1 MKNLIDRERLR
12 ENHNRIAEKNKAG
25 SPKDTKAAPA
35 KGDGR
40 GNPNRKGS
48 PSRGRSQERSKGD
61 KVCYNFQKGQ
71 CDKGKKCPFKHVKDD
86 KSRTQSPRRNRT
98 RSPSKGNKDDKG
110 KKMSKEEMAKTPC
123 IYHAQGKCRRGDKCF
138 YKHDDKAA
146 ATKDTKRTNSLAP
159 KFPFEYKQKWTKV
172 WGFMFRRHVFSEA
185 EYIEYICKKN
195 SYKQLL
201 TWAGIVDV
209 RTDGTQG
216 FLDRVYERN
225 LPLVIENIGRKQKQ
239 SIAAKAD
246 PQAERK
252 RKADDEEASRTP
264 TAATSSSAQAAASS
278 GSAPFLMPE
287 APAPKSGAKP
297 FREPEVRPSPKASS
311 SGHPDASSSWNR
323 DHYGARR
330 EWSYWR
336 GAWYFR
342 DGAGGRWIYWN
353 R

>member
-1 MKNLIDRERLR
+1 MI
-12 ENHNRIAEKNKAG
+12 
-25 SPKDTKAAPA
+25 
-35 KGDGR
+35 
-40 GNPNRKGS
+40 
-48 PSRGRSQERSKGD
+48 RGRRCQR
-61 KVCYNFQKGQ
+61 
-71 CDKGKKCPFKHVKDD
+71 KKWQRPHAFIMPKANAGEVTNAFTSMMTKL
-86 KSRTQSPRRNRT
+86 PPPPRT
-98 RSPSKGNKDDKG
+98 RRRP
-110 KKMSKEEMAKTPC
+110 TPW
-123 IYHAQGKCRRGDKCF
+123 HQ
-138 YKHDDKAA
+138 
-146 ATKDTKRTNSLAP
+146 NSLLSISKSGPRCGAP
-159 KFPFEYKQKWTKV
+159 

-239 SIAAKAD
+239 SVAAKAD

-252 RKADDEEASRTP
+252 RKADEEASRTP

-297 FREPEVRPSPKASS
+297 FLEPEVRPSPKASS
-311 SGHPDASSSWNR
+311 SGHPDASWSWNR